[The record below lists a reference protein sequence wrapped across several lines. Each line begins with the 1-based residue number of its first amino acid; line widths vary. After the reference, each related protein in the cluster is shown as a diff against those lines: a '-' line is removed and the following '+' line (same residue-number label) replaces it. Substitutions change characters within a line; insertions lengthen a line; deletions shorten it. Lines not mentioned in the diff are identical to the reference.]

1 MANQKKRV
9 HLAVTLEDGRMPALA
24 GKVAK
29 MPEEGDVL
37 WKDGSTAYLVSNMKK
52 TRKELFLTLEV
63 VAAA

>member
-1 MANQKKRV
+1 MANRKKRV

-24 GKVAK
+24 GKTAK
-29 MPEEGDVL
+29 MPEDGDVL
-37 WKDGSTAYLVSNMKK
+37 WKGGSTAYLVSNVMK